1 MRDTIQKTAQI
12 DRTAKKGDLCAYQ
25 IHRSYT
31 TCNGGAT
38 ERWATWRLGI
48 VHKASRAGM
57 VRDVMQSGY
66 DTVLHVTD
74 AQGRA
79 IHPVGMWAVAP
90 RDEVDMDALTADTE
104 LWGQDLDDLASVK
117 AAIAKYRI
125 HK

>member
-12 DRTAKKGDLCAYQ
+12 DRTARKGDLCAYQ

-31 TCNGGAT
+31 AVHGAT

-66 DTVLHVTD
+66 ETVLHVTD

-90 RDEVDMDALTADTE
+90 RDEVDMDALTADTD
-104 LWGQDLDDLASVK
+104 LWGQDLDVIARIK

>member
-12 DRTAKKGDLCAYQ
+12 DRTAKKGDLCAYR

-31 TCNGGAT
+31 AVHGTT

-57 VRDVMQSGY
+57 VRDVMQSGH

-79 IHPVGMWAVAP
+79 LHPVGMWAVAP
-90 RDEVDMDALTADTE
+90 RDEVDMDALIADTD
-104 LWGQDLDDLASVK
+104 LWGQDFDDLASVK